1 MLGYFGNKMD
11 DRYGVC
17 ECGTC
22 LEAMWYI
29 AEEFDKYGHR
39 TGRVKN
45 AVDYLYC
52 PECSR
57 KYIVDD
63 SFDGP
68 WQYKHY

>member
-1 MLGYFGNKMD
+1 MG
-11 DRYGVC
+11 
-17 ECGTC
+17 
-22 LEAMWYI
+22 I
-29 AEEFDKYGHR
+29 AEEFDNYGHR

-52 PECSR
+52 PECGR
-57 KYIVDD
+57 TYIVDD

>member
-1 MLGYFGNKMD
+1 MLGNFENKIDARFGL
-11 DRYGVC
+11 C
-17 ECGTC
+17 ECGAP
-22 LEAMWYI
+22 LKAMWYI
-29 AEEFDKYGHR
+29 AKECNKYEHE

-52 PECSR
+52 PECGR
-57 KYIVDD
+57 TYIVDD